1 MVKAKWVECWNMS
14 ISMLWGKCPKMKI
27 VCGNCYHTFTDRP
40 YMSKYITSVCPACK
54 EVNEIPHSNNIN
66 TDTSYANFISEVSKR
81 DDLIMNNPSGI
92 DPSSNLSSRYN
103 SGGID

>member
-1 MVKAKWVECWNMS
+1 MVTAKWVECWNMS

-40 YMSKYITSVCPACK
+40 PISNHITSVCPACK
-54 EVNEIPHSNNIN
+54 EVNEISHRNKIN
-66 TDTSYANFISEVSKR
+66 TDTSYAHFMSEAIKR
-81 DDLIMNNPSGI
+81 GDLIINSPSGS
-92 DPSSNLSSRYN
+92 PSGALLPKYE

>member
-40 YMSKYITSVCPACK
+40 PMSSHITSVCPACK
-54 EVNEIPHSNNIN
+54 EINEISPNRN
-66 TDTSYANFISEVSKR
+66 TSYSDFIREAVAKG
-81 DDLIMNNPSGI
+81 DLIMNNASIGAPSGVLI
-92 DPSSNLSSRYN
+92 PRYE